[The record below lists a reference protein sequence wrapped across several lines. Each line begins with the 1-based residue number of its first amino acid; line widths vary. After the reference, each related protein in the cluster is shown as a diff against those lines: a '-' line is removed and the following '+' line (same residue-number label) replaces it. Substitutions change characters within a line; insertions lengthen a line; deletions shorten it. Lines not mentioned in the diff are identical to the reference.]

1 MLFFVFQAGSNL
13 FLNGMVLATIY
24 MGGFMMSAGTL
35 TGGDLMAFLVAV
47 QILQRSFTQI
57 SVLFGTYIKGKHAGA
72 RVFEVRIHGFLK
84 KFSIFWYYLLVL
96 PERFLFSLQSSRN
109 RRH

>member
-1 MLFFVFQAGSNL
+1 M

-24 MGGFMMSAGTL
+24 MGGFMMSAGSI

-47 QILQRSFTQI
+47 QILQRSFTQM

-72 RVFEVRIHGFLK
+72 RVFEVRK
-84 KFSIFWYYLLVL
+84 KLFNFFSHLINKNICYF
-96 PERFLFSLQSSRN
+96 FS
-109 RRH
+109 